1 MLKKKNFKVL
11 RLCPIGNT
19 LILRKALFYLRLDNL
34 VNGKANGRVQWSL
47 MKFFA
52 LNRGSDEIVI

>member
-1 MLKKKNFKVL
+1 M
-11 RLCPIGNT
+11 GNT